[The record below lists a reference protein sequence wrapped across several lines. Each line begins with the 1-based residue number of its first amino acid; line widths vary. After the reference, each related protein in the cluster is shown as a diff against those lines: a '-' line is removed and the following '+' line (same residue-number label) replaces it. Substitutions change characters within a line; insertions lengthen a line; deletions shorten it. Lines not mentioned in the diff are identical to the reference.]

1 VLFHLQR
8 RTELNLFGNEIVEV
22 EGKELIVSKG
32 EVQAAEVRDN
42 RMKTIIPEF
51 AKVQDALKAVGY
63 KVNTSVVVSSN
74 TFQEAENFPQI
85 VVVGVQSSGIKYRL
99 PFV

>member
-1 VLFHLQR
+1 MLFHLKR
-8 RTELNLFGNEIVEV
+8 RTELHLFGNEIEV
-22 EGKELIVSKG
+22 ERTELIVTKG

-63 KVNTSVVVSSN
+63 KVNN
-74 TFQEAENFPQI
+74 L
-85 VVVGVQSSGIKYRL
+85 Y
-99 PFV
+99 